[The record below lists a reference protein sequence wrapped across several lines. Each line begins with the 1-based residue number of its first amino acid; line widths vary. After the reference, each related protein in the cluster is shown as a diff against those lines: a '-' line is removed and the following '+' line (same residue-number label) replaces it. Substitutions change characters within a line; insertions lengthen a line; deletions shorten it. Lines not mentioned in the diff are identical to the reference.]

1 MEIIYFLY
9 VCALTNLPHTDFSF
23 TIEEAGPIVEF
34 QEKTSKT
41 SKKTQRE
48 KKCQELSCQK
58 YKILPQKLEDSTFL
72 V

>member
-34 QEKTSKT
+34 QEKTYKT
-41 SKKTQRE
+41 
-48 KKCQELSCQK
+48 
-58 YKILPQKLEDSTFL
+58 
-72 V
+72 